1 MAFVG
6 AALLSTATSVAAAG
20 SVAAFTFMGLQGV
33 GAVAASFLVST
44 AMGAALNALT
54 PKPSSSLGRFGGG
67 GYSLQGTSGSA
78 LDHQI
83 IYGETKVGGVRIYD
97 SSTGTKNKFLN
108 RVIAFAGH
116 EIESYQQ
123 IYLNDDLV
131 TLDASGHV
139 TSPSRYKGLVLIK
152 RYLGTTTQTADAQL
166 ISATSTLAA
175 SSGRWTTDHKL
186 QGLAYLYV
194 RFTYDTDAFPNGV
207 PSVSAV
213 IRGKKVVNPANNV
226 TAWSD
231 NPALCIRDYLTSSYG
246 LDQPESR
253 IDDDL
258 VNTAVA
264 ICNQTVEGEKRYTC
278 NGAFITGSA
287 PETVLNDLLTSMGG
301 LLWYGQGKWR
311 IKAASWTEPLVSF
324 DEDDLRSGISLST
337 RHSRR
342 DSFNSVK
349 GKFKGSESDYQPADY
364 PEVTEASY
372 LATDNGL
379 VNVLDL
385 SLPFT
390 SSSKTAQRIARI
402 ALNRNR
408 EQLTFSASFGMR
420 AFQVQVGDF
429 VKITNERFGWSN
441 KPFEITEWTFGL
453 TEGLDLQTRLVL
465 REISEGVFTSVTGQP
480 FENNNTTLPDPFST
494 SLTGAPVITEQLYAT
509 RDGLGARVLL
519 DIKWDAAEDDFV
531 EKYVV
536 QARRIAT
543 LEGAPIT
550 SDFLS
555 LPETT
560 QTFTELRDVETG
572 TWEIRVK
579 YVNLLGVS
587 SEYSTSTKTVFG
599 LTAIPEELQGVTL
612 QSAGGLAILKW
623 QRSVDL
629 DVRLG
634 GNIVIR
640 HSEATTPT
648 WQNSYSM
655 DRVGGNESIAVVPL
669 KNGTYLIRAEDSGLR
684 QGPVSMVETKGIQV
698 IPFTSVGVLQEE
710 T

>member
-1 MAFVG
+1 MAIS
-6 AALLSTATSVAAAG
+6 ALVAAISTGVGVVAG
-20 SVAAFTFMGLQGV
+20 NIAVSSAFTY
-33 GAVAASFLVST
+33 FLLST

-54 PKPSSSLGRFGGG
+54 PKPTVPSSSLGRSSG

-97 SSTGTKNKFLN
+97 SSTGSKNKFLN

-116 EIESYQQ
+116 EIDSYQK

-131 TLDASGHV
+131 KLDSSGNV
-139 TSPSRYKGLVLIK
+139 TSPSRYKGLVRIK
-152 RYLGTTTQTADAQL
+152 RYFGTETQTADAQL
-166 ISATSTLAA
+166 ISETSGLAVA
-175 SSGRWTTDHKL
+175 KGRWTTSHRL
-186 QGLAYLYV
+186 QGIAYLYV
-194 RFTYDTDAFPNGV
+194 RFTYDADAFPNGI
-207 PSVSAV
+207 PAVSAV
-213 IRGKKVVNPANNV
+213 IRGKKVFNPALN
-226 TAWSD
+226 TTTWSN

-246 LDQPESR
+246 LEQPASR

-258 VNTAVA
+258 VNIAVS
-264 ICNQTVEGEKRYTC
+264 ICDQTVEGEKRYTC
-278 NGAFITGSA
+278 NGAFVTGSS
-287 PETVLNDLLTSMGG
+287 PENILNDLLTSMGG

-311 IKAASWTEPLVSF
+311 IKAASWTEPLVTF

-349 GKFKGSESDYQPADY
+349 GKFKGEESDYQPADY

-372 LATDNGL
+372 LTADNGL

-408 EQLTFSASFGMR
+408 EQLTFSAAFGMR

-429 VKITNERFGWSN
+429 VKITNERFGWSE
-441 KPFEITEWTFGL
+441 KPFEVTEWTFGL
-453 TEGLDLQTRLVL
+453 TEDLDVQTRMVL
-465 REISEGVFTSVTGQP
+465 REISEGVFTSVDGQP
-480 FENNNTTLPDPFST
+480 FENNNTTLPDAFST
-494 SLTGAPVITEQLYAT
+494 SLTGAPVITEQLYVT

-519 DIKWDAAEDDFV
+519 DIKWDAAEDDFI

-543 LEGAPIT
+543 LEGTPIT
-550 SDFLS
+550 SEFLS

-560 QTFTELRDVETG
+560 QTMTELKDVETG
-572 TWEIRVK
+572 TWEVRVK

-587 SEYSTSTKTVFG
+587 SEYSTSTKTIFG

-623 QRSVDL
+623 QRSTDL
-629 DVRLG
+629 DVKLG

-640 HSEATTPT
+640 HSEADTPT

-669 KNGTYLIRAEDSGLR
+669 KNGTYLIRAEDSGGR

-698 IPFTSVGVLQEE
+698 IPFTSVGILQEE

>member
-1 MAFVG
+1 MAVS
-6 AALLSTATSVAAAG
+6 AVVALLSTGVTVLTGGALILG
-20 SVAAFTFMGLQGV
+20 SVV
-33 GAVAASFLVST
+33 SHFLVTT
-44 AMGAALNALT
+44 ALGAALNALT
-54 PKPSSSLGRFGGG
+54 PKPNNRGAGATSG
-67 GYSLQGTSGSA
+67 GYSIQGAFGSA

-83 IYGETKVGGVRIYD
+83 IYGQTRVGGARIYD
-97 SSTGTKNKFLN
+97 CTTGTKPTNKFLH
-108 RVIAFAGH
+108 RILVFAGH
-116 EIESYQQ
+116 EIDSYVQ
-123 IYLNDDLV
+123 IYINEDLV
-131 TLDASGHV
+131 TLDSSGNV
-139 TSPSRYKGLVLIK
+139 TSPSRYKGLVRIK

-166 ISATSTLAA
+166 ISETASLTSDK
-175 SSGRWTTDHKL
+175 GKWTTNHRL

-194 RFTYDTDAFPNGV
+194 RFTYDEDSFPNGV
-207 PSVSAV
+207 PTISAV
-213 IRGKKVVNPANNV
+213 IRGKKVYNPATTK

-231 NPALCIRDYLTSSYG
+231 NPALCIRDYLTSAYG
-246 LDQPESR
+246 LDQPQSR

-258 VNTAVA
+258 VNAAVV

-278 NGAFITGSA
+278 NGSFTTDAA
-287 PETVLNDLLTSMGG
+287 PEAILNDLLTSMGG

-311 IKAASWTEPLVSF
+311 MKASSWTTPTVSF
-324 DEDDLRSGISLST
+324 DENDLRSGISLST

-342 DSFNSVK
+342 DNFNSVK
-349 GKFKGSESDYQPADY
+349 GKFKGPESDYQPADY
-364 PEVTEASY
+364 PEVTKASY
-372 LATDNGL
+372 LAADNGL

-385 SLPFT
+385 TLPFT

-429 VKITNERFGWSN
+429 VNITNERFGWVN
-441 KPFEITEWTFGL
+441 KTFEVTEWTFGL
-453 TEGLDLQTRLVL
+453 TDEQDLQTRMTL
-465 REISEGVFTSVTGQP
+465 REISNGVFSEVTGQP
-480 FENNNTTLPDPFST
+480 FEVNNTTLPDAFST
-494 SLTGAPVITEQLYAT
+494 GLTGAPVITEELYAT

-519 DIKWDAAEDDFV
+519 NISWDAAEDAFV
-531 EKYVV
+531 DRYVV

-543 LEGAPIT
+543 LEGTPIT
-550 SDFLS
+550 SNFLS
-555 LPETT
+555 LPDTKETN
-560 QTFTELRDVETG
+560 TELRDVETG

-579 YVNLLGVS
+579 YINLLGIS

-599 LTAIPEELQGVTL
+599 LTTLPEELQGLTL
-612 QSAGGLAILKW
+612 QSAGGLAVLKW

-629 DVRLG
+629 DVKLG

-640 HSEATTPT
+640 HSEAIIPS

-669 KNGTYLIRAEDSGLR
+669 KNGTYLVRAEDSGGR
-684 QGPVSMVETKGIQV
+684 QGPVSMVSTKGIQV
-698 IPFTSVGVLQEE
+698 IPFTSVGILQEE

>member
-1 MAFVG
+1 MAIS
-6 AALLSTATSVAAAG
+6 ALVAAISTGVGVVAG
-20 SVAAFTFMGLQGV
+20 NIAISSAFTYFIL
-33 GAVAASFLVST
+33 ST

-54 PKPSSSLGRFGGG
+54 PKPSSSLASSLGRSSG

-116 EIESYQQ
+116 EIDSYRQ

-131 TLDASGHV
+131 TLDASGNV

-175 SSGRWTTDHKL
+175 SKGRWTTDHKL
-186 QGLAYLYV
+186 QGIAYLYV

-213 IRGKKVVNPANNV
+213 IRGKKVLNPANNV

-278 NGAFITGSA
+278 NGAFVTGSA

-555 LPETT
+555 LPETS

-587 SEYSTSTKTVFG
+587 SEYSTSTKTIFG

>member
-1 MAFVG
+1 MAIS
-6 AALLSTATSVAAAG
+6 ALVAAISTG
-20 SVAAFTFMGLQGV
+20 VGVAAGNIAISSAF
-33 GAVAASFLVST
+33 SYFLLST

-54 PKPSSSLGRFGGG
+54 PKPSLKAGSSG

-116 EIESYQQ
+116 EIDSYQQ
-123 IYLNDDLV
+123 IYLNDTPV
-131 TLDASGHV
+131 TLNGSGDV
-139 TSPSRYKGLVLIK
+139 VSPSRYKGLVRIK
-152 RYLGTTTQTADAQL
+152 KYLGTTTQTADAQL
-166 ISATSTLAA
+166 ISETSKLSA
-175 SSGRWTTDHKL
+175 SSGKWTSDHKL
-186 QGLAYLYV
+186 QGIAYLYV
-194 RFTYDTDAFPNGV
+194 RFTYSANAFPNGV
-207 PSVSAV
+207 PSVSAI
-213 IRGKKVVNPANNV
+213 IRGKKIFNPALNV

-231 NPALCIRDYLTSSYG
+231 NPTLCIRDYLTSPYG
-246 LDQPESR
+246 LDQPDSR

-258 VNTAVA
+258 VNAAVA

-278 NGAFITGSA
+278 NGAFVTGSS

-324 DEDDLRSGISLST
+324 NEEDLRSGISLST

-349 GKFKGSESDYQPADY
+349 GKFKGAESDYQPADY
-364 PEVTEASY
+364 PEVAEASY
-372 LATDNGL
+372 LADDNGL

-429 VKITNERFGWSN
+429 VKISNERFGWVN
-441 KPFEITEWTFGL
+441 KSFEVTEWTFGL
-453 TEGLDLQTRLVL
+453 TEGLDLQTRMVL
-465 REISEGVFTSVTGQP
+465 REISEGVFTDVAGQS
-480 FENNNTTLPDPFST
+480 FENNNTTLPDPFAT
-494 SLTGAPVITEQLYAT
+494 ATMNLPIITEQLYAT

-519 DIKWDAAEDDFV
+519 DIRWDAAEDDFIDR
-531 EKYVV
+531 YVV
-536 QARRIAT
+536 QARRVST
-543 LEGAPIT
+543 LEGTPIT
-550 SDFLS
+550 SEFIS

-560 QTFTELRDVETG
+560 QTMIELRDVETG
-572 TWEIRVK
+572 TWEVRVK

-599 LTAIPEELQGVTL
+599 LTATPEELQGVTL

-634 GNIVIR
+634 GNVVIR
-640 HSEATTPT
+640 HSEAVTPT

-655 DRVGGNESIAVVPL
+655 DRVNGNESIAVVPL
-669 KNGTYLIRAEDSGLR
+669 KNGTYLIRAEDSGGR

>member
-1 MAFVG
+1 M
-6 AALLSTATSVAAAG
+6 STATVAVTGGAFILG
-20 SVAAFTFMGLQGV
+20 SVM
-33 GAVAASFLVST
+33 SHFLIST
-44 AMGAALNALT
+44 AMGAALNALA
-54 PKPSSSLGRFGGG
+54 PKAKVGGAG
-67 GYSLQGTSGSA
+67 GYSIQGSSGSA

-83 IYGETKVGGVRIYD
+83 IYGETRAGGLRIYD
-97 SSTGTKNKFLN
+97 CTTGKTNTELH
-108 RVIAFAGH
+108 RIVAFAGH
-116 EIESYQQ
+116 EIDSYKE
-123 IYLNDDLV
+123 IYVNEEVV
-131 TLDASGHV
+131 TLDALGEV
-139 TSPSRYKGLVLIK
+139 TLPLRFKGKIRIK
-152 RYLGTTTQTADAQL
+152 QYLGTETQVADPQL
-166 ISATSTLAA
+166 IAATSLVANGKWT
-175 SSGRWTTDHKL
+175 SSHRL
-186 QGLAYLYV
+186 QGIAYLYV
-194 RFTYDTDAFPNGV
+194 RFNYNATTFPNGV
-207 PSVSAV
+207 PSISAV
-213 IRGKKVVNPANNV
+213 IRGKKVFDPATNL

-231 NPALCIRDYLTSSYG
+231 NPALCIRDYLTASYG
-246 LDQPESR
+246 LAQPASR
-253 IDDDL
+253 IDDGL

-278 NGAFITGSA
+278 NGAFITGAA
-287 PETVLNDLLTSMGG
+287 PSTILGDLLTSMGG

-311 IKAASWTEPLVSF
+311 MKPAAWTEPLISF
-324 DEDDLRSGISLST
+324 DESDLRSGLSLST

-342 DSFNSVK
+342 DNFNSVK
-349 GKFKGSESDYQPADY
+349 GTFKGPESDYQPADY
-364 PEVTEASY
+364 PEVAEASY
-372 LATDNGL
+372 LAADNGL

-390 SSSKTAQRIARI
+390 TSSKTAQRIARI

-429 VKITNERFGWSN
+429 VKITNERFGWVD
-441 KPFEITEWTFGL
+441 KPFEVTEWTFGL
-453 TEGLDLQTRLVL
+453 TDGLDIQTRMTL
-465 REISEGVFTSVTGQP
+465 REISEGVFADVDGQE
-480 FENNNTTLPDPFST
+480 FENNNTTLPDPFAT
-494 SLTGAPVITEQLYAT
+494 SLVGAPVVTEQLYAT

-519 DIKWDAAEDDFV
+519 DIEWEPTADAFV
-531 EKYVV
+531 DRYVV

-543 LEGAPIT
+543 LEGTPIT
-550 SDFLS
+550 SEFVS

-560 QTFTELRDVETG
+560 QTRTELRDVDTG
-572 TWEIRVK
+572 TWEVRVK

-587 SEYSTSTKTVFG
+587 SEYSTSTKTIFG
-599 LTAIPEELQGVTL
+599 LTSLPEQLEGLTL
-612 QSAGGLAILKW
+612 QSAGGLAVLKW

-640 HSEATTPT
+640 HSEAVTPT

-669 KNGTYLIRAEDSGLR
+669 KTGTYLVRAEDSGGR
-684 QGPVSMVETKGIQV
+684 YGPVSMVETKGIQV

>member
-1 MAFVG
+1 MAIS
-6 AALLSTATSVAAAG
+6 ALVAAISTGVGVVAG
-20 SVAAFTFMGLQGV
+20 NIAVSSAFTY
-33 GAVAASFLVST
+33 FLLST

-54 PKPSSSLGRFGGG
+54 PKPSTNLGRSSVSG
-67 GYSLQGTSGSA
+67 GYGIQGASGSA

-83 IYGETKVGGVRIYD
+83 IYGETRVGGVRIYD
-97 SSTGTKNKFLN
+97 SSTGSKNKYLN
-108 RVIAFAGH
+108 RILAFAGH

-123 IYLNDDLV
+123 IYLNEDIV
-131 TLDASGHV
+131 TLDASGNV
-139 TSPSRYKGLVLIK
+139 TSPSRYKGIVRIK
-152 RYLGTTTQTADAQL
+152 RYLGTDTQVADTQL
-166 ISATSTLAA
+166 ISETASLSTTTGKWTSEHRLR
-175 SSGRWTTDHKL
+175 GI
-186 QGLAYLYV
+186 AYLYI
-194 RFTYDTDAFPNGV
+194 RFTYDTDSFPNGV
-207 PSVSAV
+207 PTVSAV
-213 IRGKKVVNPANNV
+213 IRGKKVFNPATNV

-246 LDQPESR
+246 LDQPQNR

-258 VNTAVA
+258 VNAAVT
-264 ICNQTVEGEKRYTC
+264 ICNQTVEAEKRYTC
-278 NGAFITGSA
+278 NGSFTTDAA
-287 PETVLNDLLTSMGG
+287 PESTLNDLLTSMGG

-311 IKAASWTEPLVSF
+311 MKASAWTEPLVTF

-349 GKFKGSESDYQPADY
+349 GKFRGPESDYQPADY

-372 LATDNGL
+372 LTTDNGL

-429 VKITNERFGWSN
+429 VKITNERFGWSE

-453 TEGLDLQTRLVL
+453 TEDLDLQTRMVL

-480 FENNNTTLPDPFST
+480 FESNNTTLPDPFAT
-494 SLTGAPVITEQLYAT
+494 GLTGAPIITEQLYAT

-543 LEGAPIT
+543 LEGTPIT
-550 SDFLS
+550 SEFLS

-560 QTFTELRDVETG
+560 QTMTELRDVETG
-572 TWEIRVK
+572 TWEVRIK

-587 SEYSTSTKTVFG
+587 SEYSTSTKTIFG

-612 QSAGGLAILKW
+612 QSAGGLAVLKW

-629 DVRLG
+629 DVKLG

-640 HSEATTPT
+640 HSEATSPT

-669 KNGTYLIRAEDSGLR
+669 KNGTYLIRAEDSGGR

-710 T
+710 S

>member
-1 MAFVG
+1 MAIS
-6 AALLSTATSVAAAG
+6 ALVAAISTGVGVVAG
-20 SVAAFTFMGLQGV
+20 NIAISSAFTY
-33 GAVAASFLVST
+33 FLLST

-54 PKPSSSLGRFGGG
+54 PKPSSSPSSLGRSSG

-97 SSTGTKNKFLN
+97 SSSGTKNKFLN

-116 EIESYQQ
+116 EIDSYRQ

-131 TLDASGHV
+131 TLDSSGNV
-139 TSPSRYKGLVLIK
+139 TSPSRYKGLVRIK
-152 RYLGTTTQTADAQL
+152 RYFGKTTQNADAQL
-166 ISATSTLAA
+166 ISETSGL
-175 SSGRWTTDHKL
+175 SVSRGRWTTDHKL
-186 QGLAYLYV
+186 QGIAYLYV

-213 IRGKKVVNPANNV
+213 IRGKKVLNPANNV
-226 TAWSD
+226 IAWSN

-258 VNTAVA
+258 VNAAVA

-278 NGAFITGSA
+278 NGAFVTGSS

-364 PEVTEASY
+364 PEVTKASY
-372 LATDNGL
+372 LVTDNGL

-480 FENNNTTLPDPFST
+480 FENNNTTLPDAFST
-494 SLTGAPVITEQLYAT
+494 GLTGAPVITEQLYAT

-543 LEGAPIT
+543 LEGTPIT
-550 SDFLS
+550 SEFLS

-560 QTFTELRDVETG
+560 QTMTELRDVETG
-572 TWEIRVK
+572 TWEVRVK

-587 SEYSTSTKTVFG
+587 SEYSTSTKTIFG

-612 QSAGGLAILKW
+612 QSAGGLAVLKW

-629 DVRLG
+629 DVKLG

-640 HSEATTPT
+640 HSEATSPT

-669 KNGTYLIRAEDSGLR
+669 KNGTYLIRAEDSGGR

-698 IPFTSVGVLQEE
+698 IPFTSVGILQEE

>member
-1 MAFVG
+1 MAIS
-6 AALLSTATSVAAAG
+6 ALVAAISTGVGVVTGTIAV
-20 SVAAFTFMGLQGV
+20 SSAFTY
-33 GAVAASFLVST
+33 FLVST

-54 PKPSSSLGRFGGG
+54 PKPNVPSSSLGRTSG

-78 LDHQI
+78 IDHQI

-97 SSTGTKNKFLN
+97 SSTGSKNKFLN

-116 EIESYQQ
+116 EIDSYQK

-131 TLDASGHV
+131 TLDSSGNV
-139 TSPSRYKGLVLIK
+139 TSPSRYKGLVRIK
-152 RYLGTTTQTADAQL
+152 RYLGTETQTADAQL
-166 ISATSTLAA
+166 ISETSGLAVA
-175 SSGRWTTDHKL
+175 KGRWTTNHRL
-186 QGLAYLYV
+186 QGIAYLYV
-194 RFTYDTDAFPNGV
+194 RFTYDADAFPNGV
-207 PSVSAV
+207 PDVSAV
-213 IRGKKVVNPANNV
+213 IRGKKVFNPALN
-226 TAWSD
+226 TTTWSN

-246 LDQPESR
+246 LEQPASR

-278 NGAFITGSA
+278 NGAFVTGSS
-287 PETVLNDLLTSMGG
+287 PENILNDLLTSMGG

-311 IKAASWTEPLVSF
+311 IKAASWTEPLVTF

-349 GKFKGSESDYQPADY
+349 GKFKGEESDYQAADY
-364 PEVTEASY
+364 PEVAEASY
-372 LATDNGL
+372 LTADNGL

-408 EQLTFSASFGMR
+408 EQLTFSAAFGMR

-429 VKITNERFGWSN
+429 IKITNERFGWSE
-441 KPFEITEWTFGL
+441 KPFEVTEWTFGL
-453 TEGLDLQTRLVL
+453 TEDLDVQTRMVL
-465 REISEGVFTSVTGQP
+465 REISEGVFTSVDGQP
-480 FENNNTTLPDPFST
+480 FENNNTTLPDAFST
-494 SLTGAPVITEQLYAT
+494 SLTGAPVITEQLYVT

-519 DIKWDAAEDDFV
+519 DIKWDAAEDDFI

-543 LEGAPIT
+543 LEGTPIT
-550 SDFLS
+550 SEFLS

-560 QTFTELRDVETG
+560 QTVTELKDVETG
-572 TWEIRVK
+572 TWEVRVK

-587 SEYSTSTKTVFG
+587 SEYSTSTKTIFG

-623 QRSVDL
+623 QRSTDL
-629 DVRLG
+629 DVKLG

-640 HSEATTPT
+640 HSEADTPT

-669 KNGTYLIRAEDSGLR
+669 KNGTYLIRAEDSGGR
-684 QGPVSMVETKGIQV
+684 QGPVSMVGTKGIQV
-698 IPFTSVGVLQEE
+698 IAFTSVGVLQEE

>member
-1 MAFVG
+1 MAIS
-6 AALLSTATSVAAAG
+6 ALVAAISTGVGVVAG
-20 SVAAFTFMGLQGV
+20 NIAISSAFTY
-33 GAVAASFLVST
+33 FLLST

-54 PKPSSSLGRFGGG
+54 PKPSSSLGRSSG

-78 LDHQI
+78 LDHQV

-97 SSTGTKNKFLN
+97 SSSGTKNKFLN

-116 EIESYQQ
+116 EIDSYQQ

-131 TLDASGHV
+131 ALDSSGNV
-139 TSPSRYKGLVLIK
+139 TSPSRYKGLVRIK
-152 RYLGTTTQTADAQL
+152 RYFGTTTQTADTQL
-166 ISATSTLAA
+166 ISETSSLAV
-175 SSGRWTTDHKL
+175 SKGRWTTNHKL
-186 QGLAYLYV
+186 QGIAYLYV

-213 IRGKKVVNPANNV
+213 IRGKKVLNPANNV

-258 VNTAVA
+258 VNAAVA

-278 NGAFITGSA
+278 NGAFVTGSA

-480 FENNNTTLPDPFST
+480 FENNNTTLPDAFST
-494 SLTGAPVITEQLYAT
+494 GLTGAPVITEQLYAT

-572 TWEIRVK
+572 IWEVRVK

-587 SEYSTSTKTVFG
+587 SEYSTSTKTIFG

-612 QSAGGLAILKW
+612 QSAGGLAVLKW

-640 HSEATTPT
+640 HSEAAIPT

-669 KNGTYLIRAEDSGLR
+669 KNGTYLIRAEDSGAR

-698 IPFTSVGVLQEE
+698 IPFTSVGILQEE

>member
-1 MAFVG
+1 MAIS
-6 AALLSTATSVAAAG
+6 ALVAAISTGVGVVAG
-20 SVAAFTFMGLQGV
+20 NIAVSSAFTY
-33 GAVAASFLVST
+33 FLLST

-54 PKPSSSLGRFGGG
+54 PKPTVPSSSLGRSSG

-97 SSTGTKNKFLN
+97 SSTGSKNKFLN

-116 EIESYQQ
+116 EIDSYQK

-131 TLDASGHV
+131 TLDSSGNV
-139 TSPSRYKGLVLIK
+139 TSPSRYKGLVNIK

-166 ISATSTLAA
+166 VSATSSLAV
-175 SSGRWTTDHKL
+175 SNGRWTTDHRL
-186 QGLAYLYV
+186 QGIAYLYV
-194 RFTYDTDAFPNGV
+194 RFTYDADAFPNGV
-207 PSVSAV
+207 PAVSAV
-213 IRGKKVVNPANNV
+213 IRGKKVFNPALN
-226 TAWSD
+226 TTTWSN

-246 LDQPESR
+246 LEQPASR

-258 VNTAVA
+258 VNIAVS
-264 ICNQTVEGEKRYTC
+264 ICDQTVEGEKRYTC
-278 NGAFITGSA
+278 NGAFVTGSS
-287 PETVLNDLLTSMGG
+287 PENILNDLLTSMGG

-311 IKAASWTEPLVSF
+311 IKAASWTEPLVTF

-349 GKFKGSESDYQPADY
+349 GKFKGEESDYQPADY

-372 LATDNGL
+372 LTADNGL

-408 EQLTFSASFGMR
+408 EQLTFSAAFGMR

-429 VKITNERFGWSN
+429 VKITNERFGWSE
-441 KPFEITEWTFGL
+441 KPFEVTEWTFGL
-453 TEGLDLQTRLVL
+453 TEDLDVQTRMVL
-465 REISEGVFTSVTGQP
+465 REISEGVFTSVDGQP
-480 FENNNTTLPDPFST
+480 FENNNTTLPDAFST
-494 SLTGAPVITEQLYAT
+494 SLTGAPVITEQLYVT

-519 DIKWDAAEDDFV
+519 DIKWDAAEDDFI

-543 LEGAPIT
+543 LEGTPIT
-550 SDFLS
+550 SEFLS

-560 QTFTELRDVETG
+560 QTMTELKDVETG
-572 TWEIRVK
+572 TWEVRVK

-587 SEYSTSTKTVFG
+587 SEYSTSTKTIFG

-623 QRSVDL
+623 QRSTDL
-629 DVRLG
+629 DVKLG

-640 HSEATTPT
+640 HSEADTPT

-669 KNGTYLIRAEDSGLR
+669 KNGTYLIRAEDSGGR

>member
-1 MAFVG
+1 MAIS
-6 AALLSTATSVAAAG
+6 ALVAAISTGVGVVTGNIAV
-20 SVAAFTFMGLQGV
+20 SSAFTY
-33 GAVAASFLVST
+33 FLLST

-54 PKPSSSLGRFGGG
+54 PKPTAPSSPSSSLGRSSG
-67 GYSLQGTSGSA
+67 GYSLQGASGSA
-78 LDHQI
+78 LDHQV

-116 EIESYQQ
+116 EIDSYRQ

-131 TLDASGHV
+131 TLDSSGNV
-139 TSPSRYKGLVLIK
+139 TAPSRYKGLVLIK

-166 ISATSTLAA
+166 ISETKSLAA
-175 SSGRWTTDHKL
+175 SKGRWTTDHKL
-186 QGLAYLYV
+186 QGIAYLSI
-194 RFTYDTDAFPNGV
+194 RFTYDADAFPNGV

-258 VNTAVA
+258 VNAAVA

-372 LATDNGL
+372 LVTDNGL
-379 VNVLDL
+379 VNILDL

-441 KPFEITEWTFGL
+441 KPFEVTEWTFGL
-453 TEGLDLQTRLVL
+453 TEGLDVQTRMVL
-465 REISEGVFTSVTGQP
+465 REISEGVFTSVTGQV
-480 FENNNTTLPDPFST
+480 FENNNTTLPDAFST

-543 LEGAPIT
+543 LEGTPIT
-550 SDFLS
+550 SEFLS

-560 QTFTELRDVETG
+560 QTVTELRDVETG

-587 SEYSTSTKTVFG
+587 SEYSTSTKTIFG

-669 KNGTYLIRAEDSGLR
+669 KNGTYLIRAEDSGGR

-698 IPFTSVGVLQEE
+698 IPFTSVGILQEE

>member
-20 SVAAFTFMGLQGV
+20 SVAAFTFMGLTGV

-54 PKPSSSLGRFGGG
+54 PKPSSSLGRFSGG

-131 TLDASGHV
+131 TLDASGNV

-152 RYLGTTTQTADAQL
+152 RYLGTTTQTADTQL

-175 SSGRWTTDHKL
+175 SKGRWTTDHKL
-186 QGLAYLYV
+186 QGIAYLYV

-213 IRGKKVVNPANNV
+213 IRGKKVLNPANNV

-550 SDFLS
+550 SEFLS

-587 SEYSTSTKTVFG
+587 SEYSTSTKTIFG

-640 HSEATTPT
+640 HSEATIPT

>member
-1 MAFVG
+1 MAIS
-6 AALLSTATSVAAAG
+6 ALVAAISTGVGVVAG
-20 SVAAFTFMGLQGV
+20 NIAVSSAFTY
-33 GAVAASFLVST
+33 FLLST

-54 PKPSSSLGRFGGG
+54 PKPTAPSSSLGRSSG

-78 LDHQI
+78 LDHQV

-116 EIESYQQ
+116 EIDSYRQ

-131 TLDASGHV
+131 TLDSSGNV
-139 TSPSRYKGLVLIK
+139 TAPSRYKGLVRIR
-152 RYLGTTTQTADAQL
+152 RYFGTTTQTADTQL
-166 ISATSTLAA
+166 ISGTSSLAV
-175 SSGRWTTDHKL
+175 SRGRWTTNHRL
-186 QGLAYLYV
+186 QGIAYLYV
-194 RFTYDTDAFPNGV
+194 RFTYDADAFPNGV
-207 PSVSAV
+207 PAVSAV

-258 VNTAVA
+258 VNAAVA

-441 KPFEITEWTFGL
+441 KPFEVTEWTFGL
-453 TEGLDLQTRLVL
+453 TEGLDVQTRMVL
-465 REISEGVFTSVTGQP
+465 REISEGIFTSVTGQV
-480 FENNNTTLPDPFST
+480 FENNNTTLPDAFST
-494 SLTGAPVITEQLYAT
+494 SLTGAPLITEQLYAT

-543 LEGAPIT
+543 LEGTPIT
-550 SDFLS
+550 SEFLS

-560 QTFTELRDVETG
+560 QTVTELRDVETG

-587 SEYSTSTKTVFG
+587 SEYSTSTKTIFG

-612 QSAGGLAILKW
+612 QSAGGLAVLKW

-640 HSEATTPT
+640 HSEATIPT

>member
-1 MAFVG
+1 MAIS
-6 AALLSTATSVAAAG
+6 ALVAAISTGVGVVAG
-20 SVAAFTFMGLQGV
+20 NIAISSAFTY
-33 GAVAASFLVST
+33 FLLST

-54 PKPSSSLGRFGGG
+54 PKPSSSLGRSSG

-116 EIESYQQ
+116 EIDSYQQ

-131 TLDASGHV
+131 TLDASGNV

-152 RYLGTTTQTADAQL
+152 RYLGTTTQTADTQL

-175 SSGRWTTDHKL
+175 SKGRWTTDHKL
-186 QGLAYLYV
+186 QGIAYLYV

-213 IRGKKVVNPANNV
+213 IRGKKVLNPANNV

-453 TEGLDLQTRLVL
+453 TEDLDVQTRMVL
-465 REISEGVFTSVTGQP
+465 REISEGVFTSVAGQP
-480 FENNNTTLPDPFST
+480 FENNNTTLPDAFST

-519 DIKWDAAEDDFV
+519 DIKWDAAEDDFI

-550 SDFLS
+550 SEFLS

-587 SEYSTSTKTVFG
+587 SEYSTSTKTIFG

-640 HSEATTPT
+640 HSEATIPT

>member
-1 MAFVG
+1 MAIS
-6 AALLSTATSVAAAG
+6 ALVAAISTGVGVVAG
-20 SVAAFTFMGLQGV
+20 SIAVSSAFTY
-33 GAVAASFLVST
+33 FLLST

-54 PKPSSSLGRFGGG
+54 PKPSTNLGRSSVSG
-67 GYSLQGTSGSA
+67 GYGIQGASGAA

-83 IYGETKVGGVRIYD
+83 IYGETRVGGVRIYD
-97 SSTGTKNKFLN
+97 SSTGSKNKYLN
-108 RVIAFAGH
+108 RILAFAGH

-123 IYLNDDLV
+123 IYLNEDIV
-131 TLDASGHV
+131 TLDASGNV
-139 TSPSRYKGLVLIK
+139 TSPSRYKGIVRIK
-152 RYLGTTTQTADAQL
+152 RYLGTDTQVADTQL
-166 ISATSTLAA
+166 ISETASLSATT
-175 SSGRWTTDHKL
+175 GKWTSEHRL
-186 QGLAYLYV
+186 RGIAYLYV
-194 RFTYDTDAFPNGV
+194 RFTYDADSFPNGV
-207 PSVSAV
+207 PTVSAV
-213 IRGKKVVNPANNV
+213 IRGKKVFNPATNV

-246 LDQPESR
+246 LDQPQNR

-258 VNTAVA
+258 VNTAVT
-264 ICNQTVEGEKRYTC
+264 ICNQTVEAEKRYTC
-278 NGAFITGSA
+278 NGAFTTDAA
-287 PETVLNDLLTSMGG
+287 PESTLNDLLTSMGG

-311 IKAASWTEPLVSF
+311 MKASAWTEPLVTF

-349 GKFKGSESDYQPADY
+349 GKFRGPESDYQPADY

-372 LATDNGL
+372 LTTDNGL
-379 VNVLDL
+379 VNILDL

-429 VKITNERFGWSN
+429 VKITNERFGWSE

-453 TEGLDLQTRLVL
+453 TEDLDLQTRMVL

-480 FENNNTTLPDPFST
+480 FESNNTTLPDPFAT
-494 SLTGAPVITEQLYAT
+494 GLTGVPVVTEQLYAT

-519 DIKWDAAEDDFV
+519 DIKWDAAEDDFI

-543 LEGAPIT
+543 LEGTPIT
-550 SDFLS
+550 SEFLS

-560 QTFTELRDVETG
+560 QNMTELRDVETG
-572 TWEIRVK
+572 TWEVRVK

-587 SEYSTSTKTVFG
+587 SEYSTSTKTIFG

-612 QSAGGLAILKW
+612 QSAGGLAVLKW

-629 DVRLG
+629 DVKLG

-640 HSEATTPT
+640 HSEADTPT

-669 KNGTYLIRAEDSGLR
+669 KNGTYLIRAEDSGGR

-710 T
+710 S